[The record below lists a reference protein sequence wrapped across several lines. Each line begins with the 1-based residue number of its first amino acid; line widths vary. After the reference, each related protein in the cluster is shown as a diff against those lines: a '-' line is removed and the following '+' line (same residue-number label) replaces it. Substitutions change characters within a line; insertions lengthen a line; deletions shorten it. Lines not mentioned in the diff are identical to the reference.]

1 MADTRR
7 RFNGGM
13 ESISDPVNAEKDIQ
27 MKTMATMMATV
38 VIAGSALMA
47 QAAHA
52 QMPLQMQG
60 LSRTDILKS
69 DFSVPGREV
78 LQVKVDFE
86 EGVESPKHAHP
97 GEEIAFVLEGTLE
110 YRIEGRPTVT
120 LNVGDAVFIPAG
132 AMHVAKNVGTGKA
145 SELATYLVQKGKPLA
160 SFAK

>member
-1 MADTRR
+1 MAGLFAFSQPSLYPHVSRQRWIRGESPAAFSRHMADTRR

-27 MKTMATMMATV
+27 MKTVATMMATV

-110 YRIEGRPTVT
+110 YRSEGRPTVT
-120 LNVGDAVFIPAG
+120 LNAGDA
-132 AMHVAKNVGTGKA
+132 
-145 SELATYLVQKGKPLA
+145 
-160 SFAK
+160 